1 MRMASVE
8 TKTQRLT
15 DGDRRTDPTVP
26 DTAPSEI
33 IALYLERRASLV
45 RLFAAKLGSAAAA
58 EDLVQDIYLKLATL
72 KLSTVVHNPMA
83 LLYQIGSNLMLDR
96 LRQQKRGLARD
107 TAWRDSR
114 RISVGKEEIADIPT
128 ADDAVS
134 SRQRLLAAT
143 ATIEDLPPRMR
154 QAFSLHRL
162 EGLSQAATAKA
173 MGVSTKAVEKHIS
186 AAIKILVK
194 RLGSSG
200 NGAV

>member
-58 EDLVQDIYLKLATL
+58 EDLVQDIYLKLTTL

>member
-58 EDLVQDIYLKLATL
+58 EDLVHDIYLKLATL

>member
-45 RLFAAKLGSAAAA
+45 RLFAAKLGSVAAA
-58 EDLVQDIYLKLATL
+58 EDLVQDTYLKLATL

-114 RISVGKEEIADIPT
+114 RITVGGEEIADIPG

-134 SRQRLLAAT
+134 SHQRLLAAT
-143 ATIEDLPPRMR
+143 AAIEDLPPRMR

>member
-45 RLFAAKLGSAAAA
+45 RLFAAKLGSVAAA
-58 EDLVQDIYLKLATL
+58 EDLVQDTYLKLATL

>member
-1 MRMASVE
+1 MASVE

>member
-15 DGDRRTDPTVP
+15 DGDRRTDQTVP

-186 AAIKILVK
+186 TAIKILVK

>member
-1 MRMASVE
+1 MASVE
-8 TKTQRLT
+8 TNTQRLT
-15 DGDRRTDPTVP
+15 DGDRRTDTTVP
-26 DTAPSEI
+26 ETAPSEI

-45 RLFAAKLGSAAAA
+45 RLFAAKLGSVAAA
-58 EDLVQDIYLKLATL
+58 EDLVQDTYLKLATL

-128 ADDAVS
+128 ADDTVS

-173 MGVSTKAVEKHIS
+173 MGVSTTAVEKHIS

>member
-45 RLFAAKLGSAAAA
+45 RLFAAKLGSAAA

-128 ADDAVS
+128 ADDTVS

>member
-1 MRMASVE
+1 MASDE
-8 TKTQRLT
+8 TNTQRLT
-15 DGDRRTDPTVP
+15 DGDRRTDTTVP
-26 DTAPSEI
+26 ETAPSEI

-45 RLFAAKLGSAAAA
+45 RIFAAKLGSAAAA
-58 EDLVQDIYLKLATL
+58 EDLVQDIYLKLGAL

-114 RISVGKEEIADIPT
+114 RITVGGEEIADIPG

-134 SRQRLLAAT
+134 SHQRLLAAT
-143 ATIEDLPPRMR
+143 AAIEDLPPRMR

-162 EGLSQAATAKA
+162 EGLSQATTAKA

-200 NGAV
+200 NGTV

>member
-72 KLSTVVHNPMA
+72 KLSTVVHDPMA

-114 RISVGKEEIADIPT
+114 RLSVGKEEIADIPT